1 MLENLGQVLPAGARR
16 YGGKTALVSGGRE
29 FSFDELNELSGR
41 LANGLRDLGV
51 APATGCR
58 STRRTRGSGS

>member
-29 FSFDELNELSGR
+29 FSFDELN
-41 LANGLRDLGV
+41 
-51 APATGCR
+51 
-58 STRRTRGSGS
+58 